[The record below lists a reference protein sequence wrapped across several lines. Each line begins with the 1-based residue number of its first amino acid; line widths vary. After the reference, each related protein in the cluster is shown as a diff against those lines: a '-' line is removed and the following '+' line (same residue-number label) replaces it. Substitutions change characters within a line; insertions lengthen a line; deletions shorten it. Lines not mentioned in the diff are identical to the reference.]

1 MFGSLCTSLG
11 KSLPTLVVYWSKSHR
26 NYWCMTANVAVREW
40 CRTFVGHNL
49 IIMDVSWQKSLSSLT
64 DVWQRK
70 HILRAVLG
78 FTPVSNNTKTSYLI
92 MYWSPLLLYSDPL
105 ASTRGIW
112 RCPMVSGKNTL
123 TADPL
128 GPVSCGEGLTWIL
141 FVFVN
146 PLMDWDLWSLEALP
160 VPWALCHVP

>member
-40 CRTFVGHNL
+40 CRIFVGHNL

-64 DVWQRK
+64 DAWQKK

-78 FTPVSNNTKTSYLI
+78 FTPVRNNTKTSY
-92 MYWSPLLLYSDPL
+92 PF
-105 ASTRGIW
+105 ASTWGIW
-112 RCPMVSGKNTL
+112 RCPVVSGKNTL

-128 GPVSCGEGLTWIL
+128 GPVSCGEGLPWIL